1 MLPSIAPI
9 RALPPYRRNPI
20 TWVAFV
26 ELLSFGV
33 LNAGLGAALPFLR
46 DAEHFSYLGGVLHQV
61 AFSVGGGLAGMLTA
75 RARHMPGRPWTIRGG
90 LLGAAVAWL
99 GVGYGDQLAIT
110 ASAAFLVSLLATAAL
125 IRLWAVL
132 ADVHGPR
139 RAVAMAEGEV
149 WVSLGG
155 IISPLLIAAMAG
167 TAFGWRSAFVLAALL
182 VAATVLFTLRVPI
195 PPPVARTPRES
206 GTDRSS
212 RRRVPPLLVVV
223 FAIVAL
229 EFALTFWLA
238 SYLADDVGLNRQLA
252 VTMVSGLYA
261 ANLLGRVLASRLA
274 QRFRVE
280 PVLAGALVVV
290 LLGLPLLLTAQSA
303 VTAALGLAVAGAG
316 IAATFP
322 LTSALH
328 VATSQHGADAAMGQ
342 VLAIASVGQM
352 CRPAR
357 RRRARPGIESAD
369 RADRTRRVHPPGRGR
384 IALASLADELAAKHY
399 FTHIWPIRIGSTR
412 RRLDISDPRRGECVD
427 DRVCSGDHRS
437 VIHDEMVDL
446 TPQG

>member
-33 LNAGLGAALPFLR
+33 VNAGLGAALPFLR

-99 GVGYGDQLAIT
+99 GVGYGDRLAIT

-195 PPPVARTPRES
+195 PPPVARTPPES

-212 RRRVPPLLVVV
+212 RRRFPPLLVVV

-261 ANLLGRVLASRLA
+261 ANLLGRMLASRLA

-280 PVLAGALVVV
+280 PVLAGALAVV
-290 LLGLPLLLTAQSA
+290 LLGLPILLTAQNA
-303 VTAALGLAVAGAG
+303 LTAELGLAIAGVG

-328 VATSQHGADAAMGQ
+328 VATSRHGADAAMGQ

-352 CRPAR
+352 CGPLVVAVL
-357 RRRARPGIESAD
+357 AQVSNL
-369 RADRTRRVHPPGRGR
+369 RVGL
-384 IALASLADELAAKHY
+384 IALVGFTLLAAGALRWQVSR
-399 FTHIWPIRIGSTR
+399 TS
-412 RRLDISDPRRGECVD
+412 
-427 DRVCSGDHRS
+427 
-437 VIHDEMVDL
+437 
-446 TPQG
+446 

>member
-99 GVGYGDQLAIT
+99 GVGYGDRLAIT

-195 PPPVARTPRES
+195 PPPVARTPPES

-212 RRRVPPLLVVV
+212 RRRFPPLLVVV

-280 PVLAGALVVV
+280 PVLAGALAVV
-290 LLGLPLLLTAQSA
+290 LLGLPILLTAQNA
-303 VTAALGLAVAGAG
+303 VTAEVGLAIAGVG

-328 VATSQHGADAAMGQ
+328 VATSRHGADAAMGQ

-352 CRPAR
+352 CGPLVVAVL
-357 RRRARPGIESAD
+357 AQVSNL
-369 RADRTRRVHPPGRGR
+369 RVGL
-384 IALASLADELAAKHY
+384 IALVGFTLLAAGALRWQVSR
-399 FTHIWPIRIGSTR
+399 TN
-412 RRLDISDPRRGECVD
+412 
-427 DRVCSGDHRS
+427 
-437 VIHDEMVDL
+437 
-446 TPQG
+446 

>member
-99 GVGYGDQLAIT
+99 GVGYGDRLAIT

-167 TAFGWRSAFVLAALL
+167 TAFGWRSAFVLAPLL

-195 PPPVARTPRES
+195 PPPVARTPPES

-212 RRRVPPLLVVV
+212 RRRFPPLLVVV

-280 PVLAGALVVV
+280 PVLAGALAVV
-290 LLGLPLLLTAQSA
+290 LLGLPILLTPQNV
-303 VTAALGLAVAGAG
+303 VTAELGLAIAGVG

-328 VATSQHGADAAMGQ
+328 VATSRHGADAAMGQ

-352 CRPAR
+352 CGPIVVAVL
-357 RRRARPGIESAD
+357 AQVSNL
-369 RADRTRRVHPPGRGR
+369 RVGL
-384 IALASLADELAAKHY
+384 IALVG
-399 FTHIWPIRIGSTR
+399 FTLVAVGALRWQVSRTS
-412 RRLDISDPRRGECVD
+412 
-427 DRVCSGDHRS
+427 
-437 VIHDEMVDL
+437 
-446 TPQG
+446 

>member
-99 GVGYGDQLAIT
+99 GVGYGDRLAIT

-195 PPPVARTPRES
+195 PPPVARTPPES

-212 RRRVPPLLVVV
+212 RRRFPPLLVVV

-280 PVLAGALVVV
+280 PVLAGALAVV
-290 LLGLPLLLTAQSA
+290 LLGLPILLTAQNA
-303 VTAALGLAVAGAG
+303 VTAELGLAIAGVG
-316 IAATFP
+316 IAATLP

-328 VATSQHGADAAMGQ
+328 VATSRHGADAAMGQ

-352 CRPAR
+352 CGPLVVAVL
-357 RRRARPGIESAD
+357 AQVSNL
-369 RADRTRRVHPPGRGR
+369 RVGL
-384 IALASLADELAAKHY
+384 IALVGFTLLAAGALR
-399 FTHIWPIRIGSTR
+399 WQVS
-412 RRLDISDPRRGECVD
+412 
-427 DRVCSGDHRS
+427 
-437 VIHDEMVDL
+437 L
-446 TPQG
+446 TS

>member
-99 GVGYGDQLAIT
+99 GVGYGDRLAIT

-167 TAFGWRSAFVLAALL
+167 TAFGWRSAFVLAPLL

-195 PPPVARTPRES
+195 PPPVARTPPES

-212 RRRVPPLLVVV
+212 RRRFPPLLVVV

-280 PVLAGALVVV
+280 PVLAGALAVV
-290 LLGLPLLLTAQSA
+290 LLGLPILLTAQNA
-303 VTAALGLAVAGAG
+303 VTAELGLAIAGLG

-328 VATSQHGADAAMGQ
+328 VATSRHGADAAMGQ

-352 CRPAR
+352 CGPLVVAVL
-357 RRRARPGIESAD
+357 AQVSNL
-369 RADRTRRVHPPGRGR
+369 RVGL
-384 IALASLADELAAKHY
+384 IALVGFTLLAAGALRWQVSR
-399 FTHIWPIRIGSTR
+399 TS
-412 RRLDISDPRRGECVD
+412 
-427 DRVCSGDHRS
+427 
-437 VIHDEMVDL
+437 
-446 TPQG
+446 

>member
-167 TAFGWRSAFVLAALL
+167 TAFGWRSAFVLAA
-182 VAATVLFTLRVPI
+182 APGCRHRV
-195 PPPVARTPRES
+195 
-206 GTDRSS
+206 
-212 RRRVPPLLVVV
+212 
-223 FAIVAL
+223 
-229 EFALTFWLA
+229 
-238 SYLADDVGLNRQLA
+238 
-252 VTMVSGLYA
+252 
-261 ANLLGRVLASRLA
+261 
-274 QRFRVE
+274 
-280 PVLAGALVVV
+280 
-290 LLGLPLLLTAQSA
+290 
-303 VTAALGLAVAGAG
+303 
-316 IAATFP
+316 
-322 LTSALH
+322 
-328 VATSQHGADAAMGQ
+328 
-342 VLAIASVGQM
+342 
-352 CRPAR
+352 
-357 RRRARPGIESAD
+357 
-369 RADRTRRVHPPGRGR
+369 VHPPGADPPAGGPHPARKRYGPLEQAPSFR
-384 IALASLADELAAKHY
+384 RCSSWSSRSL
-399 FTHIWPIRIGSTR
+399 
-412 RRLDISDPRRGECVD
+412 
-427 DRVCSGDHRS
+427 RS
-437 VIHDEMVDL
+437 SSR
-446 TPQG
+446 

>member
-26 ELLSFGV
+26 ELLSFGM

-61 AFSVGGGLAGMLTA
+61 AFSVGGGLAGILTA

-90 LLGAAVAWL
+90 LLGAAVAWIA
-99 GVGYGDQLAIT
+99 VGYGDRLAIT
-110 ASAAFLVSLLATAAL
+110 ASAALLVSLLATAAL

-139 RAVAMAEGEV
+139 RAVAMAQGEV

-155 IISPLLIAAMAG
+155 IISPLLIATMAG

-182 VAATVLFTLRVPI
+182 VAATVLFTVRVPI
-195 PPPVARTPRES
+195 PPPVARTPPES

-212 RRRVPPLLVVV
+212 RRRLPPLLVVV

-261 ANLLGRVLASRLA
+261 ANLLGRVLA
-274 QRFRVE
+274 
-280 PVLAGALVVV
+280 GALVVV
-290 LLGLPLLLTAQSA
+290 VLGLPILLTAQNA
-303 VTAALGLAVAGAG
+303 YTAELGLAIAGVG

-328 VATSQHGADAAMGQ
+328 VATSRHGADAAMGQ

-352 CRPAR
+352 CGPLVVA
-357 RRRARPGIESAD
+357 ALAEVSNL
-369 RADRTRRVHPPGRGR
+369 RVGL
-384 IALASLADELAAKHY
+384 IALVGFTLLAA
-399 FTHIWPIRIGSTR
+399 GA
-412 RRLDISDPRRGECVD
+412 V
-427 DRVCSGDHRS
+427 RS
-437 VIHDEMVDL
+437 QVYR
-446 TPQG
+446 PS

>member
-9 RALPPYRRNPI
+9 RVLPPYRRNPI

-99 GVGYGDQLAIT
+99 GVGYGDRLAIT

-167 TAFGWRSAFVLAALL
+167 TAFGWRSAFVLAPLL

-195 PPPVARTPRES
+195 PPPVARTPPES

-212 RRRVPPLLVVV
+212 RRRFPPLLVVV

-261 ANLLGRVLASRLA
+261 ANLVGRVLASRLA

-280 PVLAGALVVV
+280 PVLAGALAVV
-290 LLGLPLLLTAQSA
+290 LLGLPILLTAQNA
-303 VTAALGLAVAGAG
+303 VTAEVGLAIAGVG

-328 VATSQHGADAAMGQ
+328 VATSRHGADAAMGQ

-352 CRPAR
+352 CGPLVVAVL
-357 RRRARPGIESAD
+357 AQVSNL
-369 RADRTRRVHPPGRGR
+369 RVGL
-384 IALASLADELAAKHY
+384 IALVGFTLLAAGGLRWQVSR
-399 FTHIWPIRIGSTR
+399 TS
-412 RRLDISDPRRGECVD
+412 
-427 DRVCSGDHRS
+427 
-437 VIHDEMVDL
+437 
-446 TPQG
+446 

>member
-99 GVGYGDQLAIT
+99 GVGYGDRLAIT

-195 PPPVARTPRES
+195 PPPVARTPPES

-212 RRRVPPLLVVV
+212 RRRFPPLLVVV

-280 PVLAGALVVV
+280 PVLAGALAVV
-290 LLGLPLLLTAQSA
+290 LLGLPILLTAQNA
-303 VTAALGLAVAGAG
+303 VTAELGLAIAGVG

-328 VATSQHGADAAMGQ
+328 VATSRHGADAAMGQ

-352 CRPAR
+352 CGPLVVAVL
-357 RRRARPGIESAD
+357 AQVSNL
-369 RADRTRRVHPPGRGR
+369 RVGL
-384 IALASLADELAAKHY
+384 IALVGFTLLAAGALRWQVSR
-399 FTHIWPIRIGSTR
+399 TS
-412 RRLDISDPRRGECVD
+412 
-427 DRVCSGDHRS
+427 
-437 VIHDEMVDL
+437 
-446 TPQG
+446 

>member
-9 RALPPYRRNPI
+9 RVLPPYRRNPI

-75 RARHMPGRPWTIRGG
+75 RARHMPGRPWAIRGG

-99 GVGYGDQLAIT
+99 GVGYGDRLAIT

-195 PPPVARTPRES
+195 PPPVARTPPES

-212 RRRVPPLLVVV
+212 RGRFPPLLVVV

-280 PVLAGALVVV
+280 PVLAGALAVV
-290 LLGLPLLLTAQSA
+290 LLGLPILLTAQNA
-303 VTAALGLAVAGAG
+303 VTAEVGLAIAGVG

-328 VATSQHGADAAMGQ
+328 VATSRHGADAAMGQ

-352 CRPAR
+352 CGPLVVAVL
-357 RRRARPGIESAD
+357 AQVSNL
-369 RADRTRRVHPPGRGR
+369 RVGL
-384 IALASLADELAAKHY
+384 IALVGFTLLAAGGLRWQVSR
-399 FTHIWPIRIGSTR
+399 TS
-412 RRLDISDPRRGECVD
+412 
-427 DRVCSGDHRS
+427 
-437 VIHDEMVDL
+437 
-446 TPQG
+446 

>member
-1 MLPSIAPI
+1 
-9 RALPPYRRNPI
+9 
-20 TWVAFV
+20 VAFV

-167 TAFGWRSAFVLAALL
+167 TAFGWRSAFILAALL

-252 VTMVSGLYA
+252 VTMVSGLYL

-280 PVLAGALVVV
+280 PVLAGALAVV
-290 LLGLPLLLTAQSA
+290 LLGLPILLTAQNA
-303 VTAALGLAVAGAG
+303 LTAELGLAIAGVG

-328 VATSQHGADAAMGQ
+328 VATSQYGADAAMGQ

-352 CRPAR
+352 CGPLVVAVL
-357 RRRARPGIESAD
+357 AQVSNL
-369 RADRTRRVHPPGRGR
+369 RVGL
-384 IALASLADELAAKHY
+384 IALVGFTLLAAGALRWQVY
-399 FTHIWPIRIGSTR
+399 RPS
-412 RRLDISDPRRGECVD
+412 
-427 DRVCSGDHRS
+427 
-437 VIHDEMVDL
+437 
-446 TPQG
+446 

>member
-99 GVGYGDQLAIT
+99 GVGYGDRLAIT

-195 PPPVARTPRES
+195 PPPVARTPPES

-212 RRRVPPLLVVV
+212 RRRFPPLLVVV

-280 PVLAGALVVV
+280 PVLAGALAVV
-290 LLGLPLLLTAQSA
+290 LLGLPILLTAQNA
-303 VTAALGLAVAGAG
+303 VTAELGLAIAGVG

-328 VATSQHGADAAMGQ
+328 VATSQHGADAAIGQ

-352 CRPAR
+352 CGPIVVAVL
-357 RRRARPGIESAD
+357 AQVSNL
-369 RADRTRRVHPPGRGR
+369 RVGL
-384 IALASLADELAAKHY
+384 IALVGFTLLAAGALRWQVSR
-399 FTHIWPIRIGSTR
+399 TS
-412 RRLDISDPRRGECVD
+412 
-427 DRVCSGDHRS
+427 
-437 VIHDEMVDL
+437 
-446 TPQG
+446 

>member
-99 GVGYGDQLAIT
+99 GVGYGDRLAIT

-195 PPPVARTPRES
+195 PPPVARTPPES

-212 RRRVPPLLVVV
+212 RRRFPPLLVVV

-280 PVLAGALVVV
+280 PVLAGALAVV
-290 LLGLPLLLTAQSA
+290 LLGLPILLTAQNA
-303 VTAALGLAVAGAG
+303 VTAELGLAIAGVG

-328 VATSQHGADAAMGQ
+328 VATSRYGADAAMGQ

-352 CRPAR
+352 CGPIVVAVI
-357 RRRARPGIESAD
+357 AQVSNL
-369 RADRTRRVHPPGRGR
+369 RVGL
-384 IALASLADELAAKHY
+384 IALVG
-399 FTHIWPIRIGSTR
+399 FTLVAVGALRWQVSRTS
-412 RRLDISDPRRGECVD
+412 
-427 DRVCSGDHRS
+427 
-437 VIHDEMVDL
+437 
-446 TPQG
+446 

>member
-99 GVGYGDQLAIT
+99 GVGYGDRLSIT

-195 PPPVARTPRES
+195 PPPVARTPPES

-212 RRRVPPLLVVV
+212 RRRFPPLLVVV

-280 PVLAGALVVV
+280 PVLAGALAVV
-290 LLGLPLLLTAQSA
+290 LLGLPILLTAQNA
-303 VTAALGLAVAGAG
+303 LTAELGLAIAGVG

-328 VATSQHGADAAMGQ
+328 VATSRHGADAAMGQ

-352 CRPAR
+352 CGPVVVAVL
-357 RRRARPGIESAD
+357 AQVSNL
-369 RADRTRRVHPPGRGR
+369 RVGLIPLVGFT
-384 IALASLADELAAKHY
+384 LLAAGALRWQVSR
-399 FTHIWPIRIGSTR
+399 TS
-412 RRLDISDPRRGECVD
+412 
-427 DRVCSGDHRS
+427 
-437 VIHDEMVDL
+437 
-446 TPQG
+446 

>member
-99 GVGYGDQLAIT
+99 GVGYGDRLAIT

-195 PPPVARTPRES
+195 PPPVARTPPES

-212 RRRVPPLLVVV
+212 RRRFPPLLVVV

-280 PVLAGALVVV
+280 PVLAGALAVV
-290 LLGLPLLLTAQSA
+290 LLGLPILLTAQNA
-303 VTAALGLAVAGAG
+303 LTAELGLAIAGVG

-328 VATSQHGADAAMGQ
+328 VATSRHGADAAMGQ

-352 CRPAR
+352 CGPVVVAVL
-357 RRRARPGIESAD
+357 AQVSNL
-369 RADRTRRVHPPGRGR
+369 RVGL
-384 IALASLADELAAKHY
+384 IALVGFTLLAAGALRWQVSR
-399 FTHIWPIRIGSTR
+399 TS
-412 RRLDISDPRRGECVD
+412 
-427 DRVCSGDHRS
+427 
-437 VIHDEMVDL
+437 
-446 TPQG
+446 

>member
-61 AFSVGGGLAGMLTA
+61 AFSVGGGLAGILTA
-75 RARHMPGRPWTIRGG
+75 RVRHMPGRPWTIRGG

-99 GVGYGDQLAIT
+99 GVGYGDRLAIT
-110 ASAAFLVSLLATAAL
+110 ATAAFLVSLLATAAL

-182 VAATVLFTLRVPI
+182 VAASVLFTLRVPI
-195 PPPVARTPRES
+195 PPPVDRTPPES

-212 RRRVPPLLVVV
+212 SRRFPPLLVVV

-274 QRFRVE
+274 KRFRVE
-280 PVLAGALVVV
+280 PVLAGALAVV
-290 LLGLPLLLTAQSA
+290 LLGLPILLTAQNA
-303 VTAALGLAVAGAG
+303 VTAEVGLAIAGVG

-328 VATSQHGADAAMGQ
+328 VATSRHGADAAMGQ

-352 CRPAR
+352 CGPLVVAVL
-357 RRRARPGIESAD
+357 AQVSNL
-369 RADRTRRVHPPGRGR
+369 RVGL
-384 IALASLADELAAKHY
+384 IALVGFTLLAAGALRWQVSR
-399 FTHIWPIRIGSTR
+399 TS
-412 RRLDISDPRRGECVD
+412 
-427 DRVCSGDHRS
+427 
-437 VIHDEMVDL
+437 
-446 TPQG
+446 

>member
-99 GVGYGDQLAIT
+99 GVGYGDRLAIT

-195 PPPVARTPRES
+195 PPPVARTPPES

-212 RRRVPPLLVVV
+212 RRRFPPLLVVV

-280 PVLAGALVVV
+280 PVLAGALTVV
-290 LLGLPLLLTAQSA
+290 LLGLPILLTAQNA
-303 VTAALGLAVAGAG
+303 VTAEVGLAIAGVG

-328 VATSQHGADAAMGQ
+328 VATSRHGADAAMGQ

-352 CRPAR
+352 CGPLVVAVL
-357 RRRARPGIESAD
+357 AQVSNL
-369 RADRTRRVHPPGRGR
+369 RVGL
-384 IALASLADELAAKHY
+384 IALVGFTLLASGALRWQVSR
-399 FTHIWPIRIGSTR
+399 TS
-412 RRLDISDPRRGECVD
+412 
-427 DRVCSGDHRS
+427 
-437 VIHDEMVDL
+437 
-446 TPQG
+446 

>member
-1 MLPSIAPI
+1 MLPATAPI
-9 RALPPYRRNPI
+9 RALPPYRRDPI

-75 RARHMPGRPWTIRGG
+75 RARRMPGRPWTIRGG

-99 GVGYGDQLAIT
+99 GVGYGDRLAIT
-110 ASAAFLVSLLATAAL
+110 ASAALLVSLLATAAL

-212 RRRVPPLLVVV
+212 RRRLPPLLVVV

-280 PVLAGALVVV
+280 PVLAGALAVV
-290 LLGLPLLLTAQSA
+290 LLGLPILLTAQNA
-303 VTAALGLAVAGAG
+303 LTAELGLAIAGVG

-328 VATSQHGADAAMGQ
+328 VATSRHGADAAMGQ

-352 CRPAR
+352 CGPLVVAVL
-357 RRRARPGIESAD
+357 AQVSNL
-369 RADRTRRVHPPGRGR
+369 RVGL
-384 IALASLADELAAKHY
+384 IALVGFTLLAAGALR
-399 FTHIWPIRIGSTR
+399 WQVSRPS
-412 RRLDISDPRRGECVD
+412 
-427 DRVCSGDHRS
+427 
-437 VIHDEMVDL
+437 
-446 TPQG
+446 

>member
-99 GVGYGDQLAIT
+99 GVGYGDRLAIT

-132 ADVHGPR
+132 ADLHGPR

-149 WVSLGG
+149 WVSLGR

-195 PPPVARTPRES
+195 PPPVARTPPES

-212 RRRVPPLLVVV
+212 RRRFPPLLVVV

-280 PVLAGALVVV
+280 PVLAGALAVV
-290 LLGLPLLLTAQSA
+290 LLGLPILLTAQNA
-303 VTAALGLAVAGAG
+303 VTAELGLAIAGVG

-328 VATSQHGADAAMGQ
+328 VATSRHGTDAAMGQ

-352 CRPAR
+352 CGPLVVAVL
-357 RRRARPGIESAD
+357 AQVSNL
-369 RADRTRRVHPPGRGR
+369 RVGL
-384 IALASLADELAAKHY
+384 IALVGFTLLAAGALRWQVSR
-399 FTHIWPIRIGSTR
+399 TS
-412 RRLDISDPRRGECVD
+412 
-427 DRVCSGDHRS
+427 
-437 VIHDEMVDL
+437 
-446 TPQG
+446 

>member
-99 GVGYGDQLAIT
+99 GVGYGDRLAIT

-195 PPPVARTPRES
+195 PPPVARTPPES

-212 RRRVPPLLVVV
+212 RRRFPPLLVVV

-280 PVLAGALVVV
+280 PVLAGALAVV
-290 LLGLPLLLTAQSA
+290 LLGLPILLTAQNA
-303 VTAALGLAVAGAG
+303 LTAELGLAIAGVG

-328 VATSQHGADAAMGQ
+328 VATSRHGADAAMGQ

-352 CRPAR
+352 CGPVVVAVL
-357 RRRARPGIESAD
+357 AQVSNL
-369 RADRTRRVHPPGRGR
+369 RVGLIPLVGFT
-384 IALASLADELAAKHY
+384 LLAAGGLRWQVSR
-399 FTHIWPIRIGSTR
+399 TS
-412 RRLDISDPRRGECVD
+412 
-427 DRVCSGDHRS
+427 
-437 VIHDEMVDL
+437 
-446 TPQG
+446 

>member
-61 AFSVGGGLAGMLTA
+61 AFSVGGGLAGILTA
-75 RARHMPGRPWTIRGG
+75 RVRHMPGRPWTIRGG

-99 GVGYGDQLAIT
+99 GVGYGDRLAIT
-110 ASAAFLVSLLATAAL
+110 ATAAFLVSLLATAAL

-182 VAATVLFTLRVPI
+182 VAASVLFTLRVPI
-195 PPPVARTPRES
+195 PPPVARTPPES

-212 RRRVPPLLVVV
+212 SRRFPPLLVVV

-280 PVLAGALVVV
+280 PVLAGALAVV
-290 LLGLPLLLTAQSA
+290 LVGLPILLTAQNA
-303 VTAALGLAVAGAG
+303 MTAELGLAIAGVG

-328 VATSQHGADAAMGQ
+328 VATSRHGADAAMGQ

-352 CRPAR
+352 CGPLVVAVL
-357 RRRARPGIESAD
+357 AQVSNL
-369 RADRTRRVHPPGRGR
+369 RVGL
-384 IALASLADELAAKHY
+384 IALVGFTLLAAGALRWQVSR
-399 FTHIWPIRIGSTR
+399 TS
-412 RRLDISDPRRGECVD
+412 
-427 DRVCSGDHRS
+427 
-437 VIHDEMVDL
+437 
-446 TPQG
+446 

>member
-1 MLPSIAPI
+1 MLPSSAPV

-99 GVGYGDQLAIT
+99 GVGYGDRLAIT

-195 PPPVARTPRES
+195 PPPVARTPPES

-212 RRRVPPLLVVV
+212 RRRFPPLLVVV

-280 PVLAGALVVV
+280 PVLAAALAVV
-290 LLGLPLLLTAQSA
+290 LLGLPILLTAQNA
-303 VTAALGLAVAGAG
+303 LTAELGLAIAGVG

-328 VATSQHGADAAMGQ
+328 VATSRHGADAAMGQ

-352 CRPAR
+352 CGPVVVAVL
-357 RRRARPGIESAD
+357 AQVSNL
-369 RADRTRRVHPPGRGR
+369 RVGL
-384 IALASLADELAAKHY
+384 IALVGFTLLAAGALRWQVSR
-399 FTHIWPIRIGSTR
+399 TN
-412 RRLDISDPRRGECVD
+412 
-427 DRVCSGDHRS
+427 
-437 VIHDEMVDL
+437 
-446 TPQG
+446 

>member
-99 GVGYGDQLAIT
+99 GVGYGDRLAIT

-195 PPPVARTPRES
+195 PPPVARTPPES

-212 RRRVPPLLVVV
+212 RRRFPPLLVVV

-280 PVLAGALVVV
+280 PVLAGALAVV
-290 LLGLPLLLTAQSA
+290 LLGLPILLTAQNV
-303 VTAALGLAVAGAG
+303 VTAELGLAIAGVG

-328 VATSQHGADAAMGQ
+328 VATSRHGADAAMGQ

-352 CRPAR
+352 CGPVVVAVL
-357 RRRARPGIESAD
+357 AQVSNL
-369 RADRTRRVHPPGRGR
+369 RVGL
-384 IALASLADELAAKHY
+384 IALVGFTLLAAGGLRWQVSR
-399 FTHIWPIRIGSTR
+399 TS
-412 RRLDISDPRRGECVD
+412 
-427 DRVCSGDHRS
+427 
-437 VIHDEMVDL
+437 
-446 TPQG
+446 

>member
-9 RALPPYRRNPI
+9 RVLPPYRRNPI

-75 RARHMPGRPWTIRGG
+75 RVRHMPGRPWTIRGG

-99 GVGYGDQLAIT
+99 GVGYGDRLAIT

-195 PPPVARTPRES
+195 PPPVARTPPES

-212 RRRVPPLLVVV
+212 RRRFPPLLVVV

-280 PVLAGALVVV
+280 PVLAGALAVV
-290 LLGLPLLLTAQSA
+290 LLGLPILLTAQNA
-303 VTAALGLAVAGAG
+303 VTAEVGLAIAGVG

-328 VATSQHGADAAMGQ
+328 VATSRHGADAAMGQ

-352 CRPAR
+352 CGPLVVAVL
-357 RRRARPGIESAD
+357 AQVSNL
-369 RADRTRRVHPPGRGR
+369 RVGL
-384 IALASLADELAAKHY
+384 IALVGFTLLAAGALRWQVSR
-399 FTHIWPIRIGSTR
+399 TN
-412 RRLDISDPRRGECVD
+412 
-427 DRVCSGDHRS
+427 
-437 VIHDEMVDL
+437 
-446 TPQG
+446 

>member
-1 MLPSIAPI
+1 MRADIAPG
-9 RALPPYRRNPI
+9 RTLPAYRREPI

-26 ELLSFGV
+26 ELMSFGV

-46 DAEHFSYLGGVLHQV
+46 DAEHISYLAGALHQV
-61 AFSVGGGLAGMLTA
+61 AFAIGGGLAGILTA
-75 RARHMPGRPWTIRGG
+75 RVQRMPGRSWAIRGG
-90 LLGAAVAWL
+90 LLGAAVAWIA
-99 GVGYGDQLAIT
+99 VGYGDRLAIT

-132 ADVHGPR
+132 ADVHGSR

-155 IISPLLIAAMAG
+155 IISPLLIAEMAG
-167 TAFGWRSAFVLAALL
+167 TAFGWRFAFVLAALL

-195 PPPVARTPRES
+195 PPPVAHTSPES
-206 GTDRSS
+206 RTDRWSG
-212 RRRVPPLLVVV
+212 RRFPPLLVVV

-238 SYLADDVGLNRQLA
+238 SYLADDVGLSRQLA

-261 ANLLGRVLASRLA
+261 ANLLGRVLASRFA
-274 QRFRVE
+274 HRFRVE
-280 PVLAGALVVV
+280 LVLAGALAVV
-290 LLGLPLLLTAQSA
+290 LLGLPILLTAQNA
-303 VTAALGLAVAGAG
+303 VTAELGLAIAGIG

-328 VATSQHGADAAMGQ
+328 VATSRHGADAAMGQ

-352 CRPAR
+352 CGPLVVAVF
-357 RRRARPGIESAD
+357 AQVSNL
-369 RADRTRRVHPPGRGR
+369 RVGL
-384 IALASLADELAAKHY
+384 IALVGFTLLAAGALRWQVSR
-399 FTHIWPIRIGSTR
+399 TS
-412 RRLDISDPRRGECVD
+412 
-427 DRVCSGDHRS
+427 
-437 VIHDEMVDL
+437 
-446 TPQG
+446 

>member
-75 RARHMPGRPWTIRGG
+75 RARHMPGRSWTIRGG

-99 GVGYGDQLAIT
+99 GVGYGDRLAIT

-195 PPPVARTPRES
+195 PPPVARTPPES

-212 RRRVPPLLVVV
+212 RRRFPPLLIVV

-280 PVLAGALVVV
+280 PVLAAALAVV
-290 LLGLPLLLTAQSA
+290 LLGLPILLTAQNA
-303 VTAALGLAVAGAG
+303 LTAELGLAIAGVG

-328 VATSQHGADAAMGQ
+328 VATSRHGADAAMGQ

-352 CRPAR
+352 CGPLVVAVL
-357 RRRARPGIESAD
+357 AQVSNL
-369 RADRTRRVHPPGRGR
+369 RVGL
-384 IALASLADELAAKHY
+384 IALVGFTLLAAGALR
-399 FTHIWPIRIGSTR
+399 WQVSR
-412 RRLDISDPRRGECVD
+412 RS
-427 DRVCSGDHRS
+427 
-437 VIHDEMVDL
+437 
-446 TPQG
+446 

>member
-99 GVGYGDQLAIT
+99 GVGYGDRLAIT

-182 VAATVLFTLRVPI
+182 IAATVLLTLRVPI
-195 PPPVARTPRES
+195 PPPVARTPPES

-212 RRRVPPLLVVV
+212 RRRFPPLLVVV

-280 PVLAGALVVV
+280 PVLAGALAVV
-290 LLGLPLLLTAQSA
+290 LLGLPILLTAQNA
-303 VTAALGLAVAGAG
+303 LTAELGLAIAGVG

-328 VATSQHGADAAMGQ
+328 VATSQHGADAAMGP

-352 CRPAR
+352 CGPIVVAVI
-357 RRRARPGIESAD
+357 AQVSNL
-369 RADRTRRVHPPGRGR
+369 RVGL
-384 IALASLADELAAKHY
+384 IALVGFTLLATGALR
-399 FTHIWPIRIGSTR
+399 WQVSRPS
-412 RRLDISDPRRGECVD
+412 
-427 DRVCSGDHRS
+427 
-437 VIHDEMVDL
+437 
-446 TPQG
+446 

>member
-99 GVGYGDQLAIT
+99 GVGYGDRLAIT

-195 PPPVARTPRES
+195 PPPVARTPPES

-212 RRRVPPLLVVV
+212 RRRFPPLLVVV

-280 PVLAGALVVV
+280 PVLAGALAVV
-290 LLGLPLLLTAQSA
+290 LLGLPILLTAQNA
-303 VTAALGLAVAGAG
+303 VTAELGLAIAGVG

-328 VATSQHGADAAMGQ
+328 VATSRHGADAAMGQ

-352 CRPAR
+352 CGPLVVAVL
-357 RRRARPGIESAD
+357 AQVSNL
-369 RADRTRRVHPPGRGR
+369 RVGLIPLVGFT
-384 IALASLADELAAKHY
+384 LLAAGALRWQVSR
-399 FTHIWPIRIGSTR
+399 TS
-412 RRLDISDPRRGECVD
+412 
-427 DRVCSGDHRS
+427 
-437 VIHDEMVDL
+437 
-446 TPQG
+446 